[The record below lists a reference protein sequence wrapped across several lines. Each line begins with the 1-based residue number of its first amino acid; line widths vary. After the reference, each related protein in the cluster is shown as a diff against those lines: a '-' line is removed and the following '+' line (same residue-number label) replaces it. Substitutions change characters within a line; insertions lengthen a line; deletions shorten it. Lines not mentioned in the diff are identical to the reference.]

1 MDLPVHAVFVYQKG
15 VPVTHPSHNPAPNPH
30 AAPYGLPT
38 PDGGPAPQA
47 VPQAPQAAS
56 PAPEAADP
64 SPVLSPV
71 GAPYA
76 ADAPDGV
83 NVGTM
88 PAFKDMRRVLPAER
102 IAATAALARVA
113 KSLPES
119 LSAQDGAV
127 NLDSLDGITAD
138 DLDAV
143 ADMFAQAQGVVLD
156 WAMDR
161 EAMTEWMLDQ
171 ADPLSAVMAAFSRFQ
186 AHLGN

>member
-1 MDLPVHAVFVYQKG
+1 M
-15 VPVTHPSHNPAPNPH
+15 THPSHNPAPNPH

-47 VPQAPQAAS
+47 APQAPQAA
-56 PAPEAADP
+56 PQAAADP

-119 LSAQDGAV
+119 LSSQDGQV
-127 NLDSLDGITAD
+127 TLDSIDGITAD

-143 ADMFAQAQGVVLD
+143 AAMFAQAQGVVLD

-171 ADPLSAVMAAFSRFQ
+171 QDPLSAVMAAFSKFQ